1 MLRASWNKWC
11 WENNYFQARSFFSLS
26 SVLANQILYVLI
38 KVIFS
43 TARILTGDEIC
54 TSGSALLL
62 KKDLVS
68 DRKEFLRMIGYCPQF
83 DSIIDVLTGREM
95 LVLLSKL
102 RGIKNSTEEANR
114 WLKALGKGL
123 FKSL

>member
-1 MLRASWNKWC
+1 
-11 WENNYFQARSFFSLS
+11 
-26 SVLANQILYVLI
+26 LI